1 MIKQITGLLVY
12 YHYHQKPYLNDLLCG
27 FCKAHSNQH
36 ALFKLIQ
43 SLKIEPDNSGLVRAI
58 LMRLLKAYDR
68 LSHDHL
74 IAKLE
79 AYGLDKPS
87 FNLVN
92 NYLRFWKQREK
103 IGSSYSV

>member
-1 MIKQITGLLVY
+1 M
-12 YHYHQKPYLNDLLCG
+12 
-27 FCKAHSNQH
+27 
-36 ALFKLIQ
+36 
-43 SLKIEPDNSGLVRAI
+43 KIEPDNSGLVRAI
-58 LMRLLKAYDR
+58 LMRLLKAYDW

-92 NYLRFWKQREK
+92 NYLRFWKQGKKLALRTVSK
-103 IGSSYSV
+103 LMLVGLFPRDPI